1 MTPQC
6 STDVPSPATAA
17 GQFPDGSF
25 VVRILIAAG
34 RAALLLP
41 ATLFAAGLV
50 SVPAA
55 GQDRAALLPRILV
68 DGNRFVDPD
77 GATLVFRGVSVS
89 DPDKLER
96 EGQWNRALFEEARS
110 GWNAN
115 TVRIPVHPAA
125 WRERGEEAYLAL
137 LDDGIRW
144 AEEMSLYVIID
155 WHTIGNLRTELFQH
169 PRYNTT
175 KTETLRFWKTVAAR
189 YGDRPVV
196 AFYELFNEPTRYNGT
211 LGRITWGEFT
221 QYLEEIIY
229 VIRAHDAVGIPLV
242 AGFNWAYDLT
252 EPAEDPI
259 DAPSIAYVTHPYPQ
273 KREPPW
279 EEQWQADW
287 GFMAE
292 RYPVMATEFGFMSA
306 DGPGAHIPVIADER
320 YGRAVVDF
328 FEQRGIS
335 WIAWVFD
342 PDWSPQL
349 IQDWDFTPTRQ
360 GGFFR
365 RKLMELNSQP

>member
-1 MTPQC
+1 MNA
-6 STDVPSPATAA
+6 PSSATAA
-17 GQFPDGSF
+17 SAFPGGSF
-25 VVRILIAAG
+25 VVRILITAG
-34 RAALLLP
+34 RIALLLP
-41 ATLFAAGLV
+41 ATILAAGLAFA
-50 SVPAA
+50 PAA
-55 GQDRAALLPRILV
+55 GQDRAASLPRIQV
-68 DGNRFVDPD
+68 EGNRFVDPV
-77 GATLVFRGVSVS
+77 GASVVFRGFSIS

-96 EGQWNRALFEEARS
+96 EGQWNPALFEEARTR
-110 GWNAN
+110 WNAN
-115 TVRIPVHPAA
+115 IIRIPVHPAT

-144 AEEMSLYVIID
+144 AEEHSLYVIID

-175 KTETLRFWKTVAAR
+175 KTETLRFWRTMAAR

-211 LGRITWGEFT
+211 LGRITWEEFKG
-221 QYLEEIIY
+221 YMEEIIY
-229 VIRAHDAVGIPLV
+229 VIRAHDAQGVPLV

-252 EPAEDPI
+252 EPAAMPI
-259 DAPSIAYVTHPYPQ
+259 DAPGVAYVTHPYPQ
-273 KREPPW
+273 KRELPW

-306 DGPGAHIPVIADER
+306 DGPGAHIPVIADES
-320 YGRAVVDF
+320 YGQAIVDF

-335 WIAWVFD
+335 WIAWAFD

-349 IQDWDFTPTRQ
+349 IQDWDFAPTMQ
-360 GGFFR
+360 GRFFR
-365 RKLMELNSQP
+365 RKLMELNP